1 MEQPATGTFMN
12 PSHQKRLP
20 KKGFISKQCN
30 NQPYW
35 GDPTERKEKKTVQ
48 FLILKMFSFL
58 IRENL
63 ENTKRRNK
71 RKNPL

>member
-1 MEQPATGTFMN
+1 MIFEFAFPFCEV
-12 PSHQKRLP
+12 
-20 KKGFISKQCN
+20 ISQIRKCHCYKVIK
-30 NQPYW
+30 PYW